1 MERGQS
7 WLYFWGGEGNERR
20 LTSKSLAQKID
31 SERVRFWVKTFKC
44 PLLSESRNIKVWLS
58 VWGWEVGRRKEE
70 GRRIITKGRWE

>member
-7 WLYFWGGEGNERR
+7 WLYFWGREGNERR

-31 SERVRFWVKTFKC
+31 SERVRFWVKTSEC

-58 VWGWEVGRRKEE
+58 VCGWEVGRRRE
-70 GRRIITKGRWE
+70 GG